1 MMKKNK
7 EVNFEKALQSLE
19 EITEKLES
27 GNLSL
32 DEAINAYEEGA
43 LLVKL
48 CQGQLGEAETRI
60 ELLLKKGK
68 DKFVTKKFDKEKA
81 EDGDEDIL
89 F

>member
-1 MMKKNK
+1 MPKKTK
-7 EVNFEKALQSLE
+7 EINFEKALRFLE

-32 DEAINAYEEGA
+32 DEAIKAYEEGA

-68 DKFVTKKFDKEKA
+68 DKFTTEKFDKQET
-81 EDGDEDIL
+81 EDDDNIL